1 MLTFA
6 RVVIELRYCGRQMLT
21 IEREIAS
28 QPTMWR
34 SSERLARSEPE
45 LLPPHGSRLAVIG
58 CGTSFYA
65 AQAIAALREARGF
78 GEADAFAASEFP
90 RRRDYDAVLAIS
102 RSGTTTEVVRA
113 LESVRGATPSVAV
126 SAVADSPVTRAAD
139 QSLILDFADE
149 EVVVQTRFATSV
161 LACVRAWLGEDIE
174 PLAAEIE
181 SNAALALPL
190 DPAAFGHFVFLAQGW
205 VVGIANEAALK
216 LRESAGAWTE
226 AYPAMEYRHGP
237 VSATTES
244 TLVWALGEVD
254 SGVLEAAAAAGATV
268 RESRADPLAELVLVQ
283 RCAVALALARGRD
296 PNAPLHL
303 TRSVVLN

>member
-1 MLTFA
+1 MT
-6 RVVIELRYCGRQMLT
+6 
-21 IEREIAS
+21 
-28 QPTMWR
+28 
-34 SSERLARSEPE
+34 
-45 LLPPHGSRLAVIG
+45 G

-90 RRRDYDAVLAIS
+90 PRRDYDAVLAIS

-139 QSLILDFADE
+139 RSLILDFADE

-283 RCAVALALARGRD
+283 RSAVALALARGRD